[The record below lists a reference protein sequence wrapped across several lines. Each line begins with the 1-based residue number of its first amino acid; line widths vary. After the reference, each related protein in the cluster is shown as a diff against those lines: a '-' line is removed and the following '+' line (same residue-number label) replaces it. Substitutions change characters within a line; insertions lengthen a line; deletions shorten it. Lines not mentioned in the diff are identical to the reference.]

1 MPAIITHHIFGE
13 DIACVLPAG
22 MVEGEEE
29 LLAFLLGNQGPD
41 PLFARFRTA
50 PARAARCRSLAH
62 ELHHADATPTLRALR
77 DGVSHLPAPDARVG
91 RAWALGFLGHF
102 ALDRTAHPFVI
113 AEQRALCSAGT
124 GLEHAAREVHAVIE
138 SDIDTWTL
146 WEKRRATVE
155 ESPVADNLM
164 RTARVERVGGAL
176 LSQVALATQGT
187 SLGAREYGAAV
198 RDYELIC
205 QVIEPA
211 GTRRVRAIGRVE
223 RVLRGCS
230 AAEAHAHYARRT
242 DDCPAAN
249 LAKHGWR
256 DPFDGVV
263 RTESFA
269 DLFDEARL
277 RYPALAEAFARGDE
291 GALAA
296 LVDGR
301 NFQGAR
307 VAAA

>member
-13 DIACVLPAG
+13 DIVCDLPSG

-41 PLFARFRTA
+41 PLFARFRTT
-50 PARAARCRSLAH
+50 PSRAARCGRAAH
-62 ELHHADATPTLRALR
+62 ELHHADATRTLLALR
-77 DGVSHLPAPDARVG
+77 DGVSHLPTPDARVG

-102 ALDRTAHPFVI
+102 ALDRTARPFVI
-113 AEQRALCSAGT
+113 GQQRALCRADRR
-124 GLEHAAREVHAVIE
+124 LERAAREVRAVIE

-146 WEKRRATVE
+146 WEKRRTTVE

-164 RTARVERVGGAL
+164 RTARTERVGGAL
-176 LSQVALATQGT
+176 LSQVALAALGT
-187 SLGAREYGAAV
+187 SLGAREYAGAV
-198 RDYELIC
+198 RDYELVC
-205 QVIEPA
+205 RVIEPA
-211 GTRRVRAIGRVE
+211 GSPLVRSIGRLE
-223 RVLRGCS
+223 RALRGRS
-230 AAEAHAHYARRT
+230 AAESHAHYVRRT

-249 LAKHGWR
+249 LANHGWR
-256 DPFDGVV
+256 DPFDGTV

-277 RYPALAEAFARGDE
+277 RYPALAEAFVRGNEDE
-291 GALAA
+291 LAT

-301 NFQGAR
+301 NFQGER